1 MTVRLAAHS
10 CLLSPLNKRWGD
22 SPTLPTEGRLTS
34 VSGTIAGPVS
44 HVFGDRSVKRV
55 MLDISDYAYL
65 GPDPAP
71 ATPASRGNDS
81 IYTALFRL
89 L

>member
-1 MTVRLAAHS
+1 
-10 CLLSPLNKRWGD
+10 
-22 SPTLPTEGRLTS
+22 
-34 VSGTIAGPVS
+34 
-44 HVFGDRSVKRV
+44 

-81 IYTALFRL
+81 LYTALFRVL
-89 L
+89 